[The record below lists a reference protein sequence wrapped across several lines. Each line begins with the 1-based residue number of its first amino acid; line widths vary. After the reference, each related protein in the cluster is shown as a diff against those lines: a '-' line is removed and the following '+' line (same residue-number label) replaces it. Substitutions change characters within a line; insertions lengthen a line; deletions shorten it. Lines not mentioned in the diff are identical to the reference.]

1 MSLIFKNIDVRFI
14 EYMPFEGNKWSTRK
28 LVSFKEMMKLI
39 AQNYSIE
46 SIQRL
51 EDQQNDTSKVKEV
64 FFEDANPNLQFHLK
78 TIFHLGPHLK
88 NLF

>member
-1 MSLIFKNIDVRFI
+1 MRFI

-51 EDQQNDTSKVKEV
+51 EDQQNDTSKVKE
-64 FFEDANPNLQFHLK
+64 E
-78 TIFHLGPHLK
+78 
-88 NLF
+88 LFLFCF